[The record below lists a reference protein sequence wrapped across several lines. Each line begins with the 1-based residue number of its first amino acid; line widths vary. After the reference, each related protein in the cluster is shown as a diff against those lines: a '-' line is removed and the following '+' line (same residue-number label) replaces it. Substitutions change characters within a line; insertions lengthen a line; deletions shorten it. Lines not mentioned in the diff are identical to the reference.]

1 MGYMTMNAVNC
12 HAPFDLPKS
21 ARGVLR
27 TLAEYADDRTLLA
40 WPSVQTIC
48 RENGLFD
55 RSDTNKQIKVLK
67 KAGLIEDAELPPGLG
82 YPKNRVPK
90 CYRLVIHCNEYCFRV
105 RSGKHYAVARPSANL
120 PPLKPGIDDEPPK
133 LSFRVS
139 QTLRPEFPEGY
150 SHTPQDFSEGYSHT
164 PQDFSEGYSHTPQNG
179 SEGYSHTPQ
188 DFSEGYSH
196 TPQNDPE
203 GYTRT
208 PQNGSEGYSG
218 PAWGVHTYPQKK
230 QENLTH
236 PVNPSRVNVGQSQAT
251 DRPAENGEQDSQDQ
265 DRNTTST
272 KDASWYLAKPQD
284 AEGWKKGT
292 PLHRRISSATI
303 HAAQDAWVR
312 LFGEAPT
319 GSYAGVPK
327 ALGKHA
333 GEEAQRRNAG
343 DEETAQGIVQ
353 VGMRAVWLLHEY
365 MTAYKAT
372 TSHDLLGKSAIRVA
386 FSFHQLLLDGQ
397 PCKELRL
404 AAVAAA
410 RDGSEAFEMYLTNIH
425 FNGEGGVSTPP
436 WKAANQPT
444 ETRTPAPRS
453 GTMSVYEQALAMHRA
468 AQTPASLT
476 TPDGD
481 LTTHRRE
488 RITQDDA

>member
-27 TLAEYADDRTLLA
+27 TLAEYADDKTLLA

-120 PPLKPGIDDEPPK
+120 PPLKPGVDDEPPK

-150 SHTPQDFSEGYSHT
+150 THTPQDDPEGYTRTPQQDFEGYSHT
-164 PQDFSEGYSHTPQNG
+164 PQDFSEGYT
-179 SEGYSHTPQ
+179 HTPQ
-188 DFSEGYSH
+188 DG
-196 TPQNDPE
+196 PE

-236 PVNPSRVNVGQSQAT
+236 PVNPSRVNVSQSQAT
-251 DRPAENGEQDSQDQ
+251 DRPADDGDRGSQDQ
-265 DRNTTST
+265 EPGVTAT
-272 KDASWYLAKPQD
+272 KDPAWYLAKPQNAD
-284 AEGWKKGT
+284 GWKKGT
-292 PLHRRISSATI
+292 PPHRRVSSATI
-303 HAAQDAWVR
+303 HAAQDVWAR
-312 LFGEAPT
+312 LFDNPPA
-319 GSYAGVPK
+319 GSYADVPK
-327 ALGKHA
+327 ALGKYA
-333 GEEAQRRNAG
+333 GEEARRRDAG
-343 DEETAQGIVQ
+343 DEKTAQGIVQ
-353 VGMRAVWLLHEY
+353 AGMRAVWLLHAY
-365 MTAYKAT
+365 MTAYQDATNHQLVGKAAT
-372 TSHDLLGKSAIRVA
+372 RVA
-386 FSFHQLLLDGQ
+386 VSFYRLLLDDQ
-397 PCKELRL
+397 PCKELRI

-410 RDGSEAFEMYLTNIH
+410 REGSEAFERYLTNIH
-425 FNGEGGVSTPP
+425 FNGTEGVSTPP
-436 WKAANQPT
+436 WKATTQPNGPGSST
-444 ETRTPAPRS
+444 SRS
-453 GTMSVYEQALAMHRA
+453 GTISVYEEALALHRA
-468 AQTPASLT
+468 SQKPTPST
-476 TPDGD
+476 TPDGE
-481 LTTHRRE
+481 LTTPRRE
-488 RITQDDA
+488 RITQDGA

>member
-120 PPLKPGIDDEPPK
+120 PPLKPGVDDEPPK

-139 QTLRPEFPEGY
+139 QTLRPEF
-150 SHTPQDFSEGYSHT
+150 
-164 PQDFSEGYSHTPQNG
+164 
-179 SEGYSHTPQ
+179 
-188 DFSEGYSH
+188 
-196 TPQNDPE
+196 PE

-251 DRPAENGEQDSQDQ
+251 DRPAANGERDSQNQ
-265 DRNTTST
+265 GRNTTST

-372 TSHDLLGKSAIRVA
+372 TSHDLLGKPAIRVA

-397 PCKELRL
+397 SCKELRL
-404 AAVAAA
+404 AAVTAA

-444 ETRTPAPRS
+444 ETRAPAPRP
-453 GTMSVYEQALAMHRA
+453 GTMSVYEQAMAMHMDMQRA
-468 AQTPASLT
+468 NDPLT

-481 LTTHRRE
+481 LTTPRRE

>member
-164 PQDFSEGYSHTPQNG
+164 PQ
-179 SEGYSHTPQ
+179 
-188 DFSEGYSH
+188 
-196 TPQNDPE
+196 NDPE

-292 PLHRRISSATI
+292 PLHRRLSSATI

>member
-120 PPLKPGIDDEPPK
+120 PPLKPGVDDEPPK

-150 SHTPQDFSEGYSHT
+150 TRTPQDDPEGYTRTPQDFSEGYSHT
-164 PQDFSEGYSHTPQNG
+164 PQD
-179 SEGYSHTPQ
+179 
-188 DFSEGYSH
+188 
-196 TPQNDPE
+196 DPE

-251 DRPAENGEQDSQDQ
+251 DRPAENGEQGSQDQ

-333 GEEAQRRNAG
+333 GEEAQHRNAG

-353 VGMRAVWLLHEY
+353 AGMRAVWLLHEY

-372 TSHDLLGKSAIRVA
+372 TSHDLLGKPAIRVA